1 MPRHRALAAL
11 LGAGVVLAAVAG
23 SSSAA
28 THMQN
33 GAIAYVHLG
42 ASGFRDQIYTR
53 TATGTQR
60 RRLTSSRRFS
70 SFAPTYSPNGKR
82 LVFVRADTQADLWTM
97 NANGSRLR
105 RLTYTKRIWEA
116 TPSWSPGGRQIVFSV
131 AAPAALQGIWVV
143 DSDGSHRRRL
153 ATGTDARPAWSPD
166 GSEIA
171 FQRYDASSQTF
182 GIFAVP
188 AAGGAATDLKSDSG
202 HSDFEPAWSP
212 GGRRIL
218 FASDLGDAP
227 DSPEQLD
234 LWVMNADGGSARR
247 VTDTPS
253 RDERDPAWSP
263 DGSRIVYSG
272 QGSFHG
278 AASSQIY
285 VSRPNG
291 AHRHL
296 LTHACGECA
305 IINNEPS
312 WQALR

>member
-1 MPRHRALAAL
+1 MLRCRAAAAL
-11 LGAGVVLAAVAG
+11 LGVGAILAAVAG

-28 THMQN
+28 THMHN

-60 RRLTSSRRFS
+60 RRLTRSGRFS
-70 SFAPTYSPNGKR
+70 SFAPSYSPNGKR
-82 LVFVRADTQADLWTM
+82 IVFIRADKQPDVWTM

-105 RLTYTKRIWEA
+105 RLTWTRAIWEA
-116 TPSWSPGGRQIVFSV
+116 TPDWSPGGRQIVFSV
-131 AAPAALQGIWVV
+131 AAPTALQGIWVV
-143 DSDGSHRRRL
+143 GNNGSHRRRL
-153 ATGTDARPAWSPD
+153 TTGTDARPAWSPD

-182 GIFAVP
+182 GIFVVP

-234 LWVMNADGGSARR
+234 LWVMNADGRSARR
-247 VTDTPS
+247 VTDTPN

-285 VSRPNG
+285 VSNANG
-291 AHRHL
+291 THRRL

-305 IINNEPS
+305 IINDEPS